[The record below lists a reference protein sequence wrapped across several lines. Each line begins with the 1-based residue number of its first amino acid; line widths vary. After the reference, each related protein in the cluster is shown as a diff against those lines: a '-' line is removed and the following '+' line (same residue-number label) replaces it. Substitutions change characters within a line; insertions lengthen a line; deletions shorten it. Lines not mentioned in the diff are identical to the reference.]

1 MGKNKL
7 SKWAEMENWD
17 FVLQPGFDEI
27 FGKDY
32 RLKGK
37 WKNDFFKNENP
48 LVLELGCGKGEYT
61 TGLAMRFPEKN
72 FVGIDIKGA
81 RMWRGARTTFEHSL
95 KNVAFLR
102 TRIEFIRSFF
112 GLAEVD
118 ELWITFPDPQM
129 KIRRTKK
136 RLTSPIFLNAY
147 RAFLSPGGIV
157 HLKTDNRQLYDYT
170 LKVIERNNLKVRV
183 ATDNLYESDVAGEI
197 LSIRTHYEKMF
208 LQKGIPITYIQFEL
222 NNELDPILPEEEE
235 SKS

>member
-7 SKWAEMENWD
+7 NRWAEMESWG

-32 RLKGK
+32 RLKGR
-37 WKNDFFKNENP
+37 WKSDFFRNENP

-72 FVGIDIKGA
+72 FIGIDIKGA
-81 RMWRGARTTFEHSL
+81 RMWRGAKTTFEHGL

-112 GLAEVD
+112 GPAEVD
-118 ELWITFPDPQM
+118 EIWITFPDPQM
-129 KIRRTKK
+129 KRRREKK
-136 RLTSPIFLNAY
+136 RLTCPLFLNTY
-147 RAFLSPGGIV
+147 RTFLSSGGIV
-157 HLKTDNRQLYDYT
+157 HLKTDNRQLYEYT
-170 LKVIERNNLKVRV
+170 LKVLAYNNLKVRV
-183 ATDNLYESDVAGEI
+183 ATDNLYESDAGDEI
-197 LSIRTHYEKMF
+197 RSIRTHYEKIF

-222 NNELDPILPEEEE
+222 NNEPDKTLTEEE
-235 SKS
+235 

>member
-1 MGKNKL
+1 
-7 SKWAEMENWD
+7 
-17 FVLQPGFDEI
+17 
-27 FGKDY
+27 
-32 RLKGK
+32 
-37 WKNDFFKNENP
+37 
-48 LVLELGCGKGEYT
+48 
-61 TGLAMRFPEKN
+61 
-72 FVGIDIKGA
+72 
-81 RMWRGARTTFEHSL
+81 MWRGARTTFEHSL

>member
-170 LKVIERNNLKVRV
+170 LKVIEIGRAHV
-183 ATDNLYESDVAGEI
+183 
-197 LSIRTHYEKMF
+197 
-208 LQKGIPITYIQFEL
+208 
-222 NNELDPILPEEEE
+222 
-235 SKS
+235 